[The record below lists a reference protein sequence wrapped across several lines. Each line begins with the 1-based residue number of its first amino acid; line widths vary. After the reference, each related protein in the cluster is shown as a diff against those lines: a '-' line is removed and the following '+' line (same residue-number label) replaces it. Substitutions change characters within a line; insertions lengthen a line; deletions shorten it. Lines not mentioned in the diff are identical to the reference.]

1 MGSTHATLPSE
12 AVLTPM
18 HPSKRGWKMGG
29 SILTWNLAQ
38 NLEKMML
45 QVSAK
50 SLVESED

>member
-29 SILTWNLAQ
+29 SNHMEPCPKPREDDATGFGKILG
-38 NLEKMML
+38 
-45 QVSAK
+45 
-50 SLVESED
+50 